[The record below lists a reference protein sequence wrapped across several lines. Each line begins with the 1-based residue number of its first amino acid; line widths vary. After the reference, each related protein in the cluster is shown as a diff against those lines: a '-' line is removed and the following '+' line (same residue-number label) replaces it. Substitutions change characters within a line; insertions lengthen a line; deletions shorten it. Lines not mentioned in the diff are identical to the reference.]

1 MRAWA
6 AVVVGWVAA
15 CGINPAYDDRPASTS
30 GATTGTPP
38 IASTSATTGAPP
50 APTTSAGDPTDGL
63 DGGGDTS
70 TSTTTSS
77 TGTTGTTS
85 STATGTTDAL
95 DTGSSSGD
103 ATGGLTPGACDVAD
117 PALIACYRFEE
128 DPPNGAL
135 IDGSMYAHH
144 GTRAGT
150 NSVASFTGFG
160 KAGDLLG
167 GSDVHVSTDP
177 DFVPPQLTVALV
189 VFVKQGQIGKGL
201 VHRDGA
207 YSLSLGDGTIK
218 CRIDT
223 EGGNL
228 EQAVDI
234 DEERWY
240 HFACT
245 YDGDKMTLHG
255 HGLEFNPS
263 PVSVGLTGKLIDKPG
278 AELTI
283 GRLAGDD
290 STKYSG
296 WIDQVMIFNRVLE
309 HAEICELAGELCPE

>member
-6 AVVVGWVAA
+6 AVVGWVAA
-15 CGINPAYDDRPASTS
+15 CGINPAYDDRPASTG
-30 GATTGTPP
+30 GATTGPPP

-50 APTTSAGDPTDGL
+50 DPTTSAGDPTDGL

-77 TGTTGTTS
+77 TGTTGTTI
-85 STATGTTDAL
+85 STTTGTTDAL
-95 DTGSSSGD
+95 DTGSSGD

-135 IDGSMYAHH
+135 IDGSMYAHD

-150 NSVASFTGFG
+150 NSVASFAGFG

-177 DFVPPQLTVALV
+177 DFTPPQLTVALV

-263 PVSVGLTGKLIDKPG
+263 PVSVGLTGELIDKPG